1 MAPEIS
7 TLLPSEPPKLAR
19 DISEGSLDDVRS
31 WSEPRFIVQSP
42 YTELAHQLDLT
53 TLDYENALLAKALS
67 TVDATR
73 DDYAI
78 ASYVESFNW
87 TDVMARLKTL
97 VSIYGQRYQDTTFY
111 IVAFRSQIK
120 PSTDY
125 SHLGELDKA
134 AHLEAIESGG
144 FLKYVARRTFSSPV
158 SVTAVGYGCPSDMAL
173 VELTFRRY
181 WFGSPDSELRN
192 LATCLW
198 RSKEDAV
205 AGGRGPAHR
214 KAAMSTRSLY
224 AYWKIDQHRLTIRNN
239 AEEWEIVPWTE
250 GA

>member
-1 MAPEIS
+1 MAAPQVA
-7 TLLPSEPPKLAR
+7 TLLPTEPPRLDR
-19 DISEGSLDDVRS
+19 SLSEASLDDVQP

-42 YTELAHQLDLT
+42 YTELKHQLDLT
-53 TLDYENALLAKALS
+53 KLDYENALLAKALS
-67 TVDATR
+67 TLDATR
-73 DDYAI
+73 QDYAV
-78 ASYVESFNW
+78 ASYTESFNW
-87 TDVMARLKTL
+87 TDVSARLKAL
-97 VSIYGQRYQDTTFY
+97 VSIYGQRYQDATFY

-144 FLKYVARRTFSSPV
+144 FLKY
-158 SVTAVGYGCPSDMAL
+158 
-173 VELTFRRY
+173 
-181 WFGSPDSELRN
+181 WFGAPDSDLRN

-239 AEEWEIVPWTE
+239 AEDWEIVPWTDE
-250 GA
+250 A